1 MIERAEITDHP
12 VLVTIWEASV
22 RASHH
27 FLPEDYL
34 QKIKTL
40 LPEIFPG
47 VNVFVH
53 RNDDGLITGFL
64 GVSDD
69 KIEMLFIDPQH
80 MRKGIGMQLT
90 RFAIDELKMRA
101 VDVNEQ
107 NDEALRFYQH
117 MGFVVTKRNDVD
129 GLGKP
134 FPILEMQ
141 LKQ

>member
-1 MIERAEITDHP
+1 MDHP